1 MIHVASEGA
10 VTTVTLD
17 RPERRNAVDHATLV
31 ELRQILARAAEQ
43 RVRALVLA
51 GAGGTFCA
59 GADLTGVEDHGFADE
74 LRAVLTGL
82 TELPAATIASVQGA
96 ALGAGCQLAMACDLR
111 VGTASAYFGIPANR
125 LGLMVDAWTV
135 QRVAQLVGGS
145 VARAMLLAAQTVS
158 ADEAATIGLLNRT
171 GDLEEAKAWARS
183 IAELAPLSVA
193 GHKLAL
199 ERLQPAGVADD
210 VVSEVMRAVWS
221 SSDAQEGRAAF
232 LEKRTARFLGR

>member
-1 MIHVASEGA
+1 M
-10 VTTVTLD
+10 
-17 RPERRNAVDHATLV
+17 
-31 ELRQILARAAEQ
+31 
-43 RVRALVLA
+43 
-51 GAGGTFCA
+51 
-59 GADLTGVEDHGFADE
+59 
-74 LRAVLTGL
+74 LTGL

-111 VGTASAYFGIPANR
+111 VGTASACFGIPANR

-158 ADEAATIGLLNRT
+158 ADEALTIGLLNRT

-199 ERLQPAGVADD
+199 ERLQPAGCGRRRRVGGGARR
-210 VVSEVMRAVWS
+210 VVEQRRPRGPRRLPREAP
-221 SSDAQEGRAAF
+221 
-232 LEKRTARFLGR
+232 ARFLGR

>member
-1 MIHVASEGA
+1 
-10 VTTVTLD
+10 
-17 RPERRNAVDHATLV
+17 
-31 ELRQILARAAEQ
+31 
-43 RVRALVLA
+43 
-51 GAGGTFCA
+51 
-59 GADLTGVEDHGFADE
+59 
-74 LRAVLTGL
+74 
-82 TELPAATIASVQGA
+82 
-96 ALGAGCQLAMACDLR
+96 MACDLR

-199 ERLQPAGVADD
+199 ERLQPPGVADD

-221 SSDAQEGRAAF
+221 SSDAREGRAAF